1 MYPIEVDTGTLTMK
15 IGTMTVI
22 IRTVTIAR
30 AAMAEIVETVIA
42 IIALA
47 EIVEANAIITTMN
60 DHRQCPL

>member
-1 MYPIEVDTGTLTMK
+1 
-15 IGTMTVI
+15 
-22 IRTVTIAR
+22 
-30 AAMAEIVETVIA
+30 MAEIVETVIA

>member
-1 MYPIEVDTGTLTMK
+1 MGTLTMK